1 MLAVQAREAGGPEVL
16 EAVDI
21 PASTAGPEQI
31 LVRHEAVG
39 LNFIDVYQRSGL
51 YPLRYPAV
59 LGMEAAGIVEAVGD
73 HVDRFKV
80 GDRVAYAGVNG
91 AYCEVHAVPAA
102 RAVGLPD
109 AISTRTA
116 AAAMLKGMTVEY
128 LLCRCF
134 PVRAGQSILVHAAAG
149 GVGMILV
156 QWAKA
161 IGARVIGTVGS
172 EEKAALASSHGCDEV
187 ILYRR
192 EDVAE
197 RVRAFTGGEGVAVVY
212 DAVGKDTLEAS
223 LGALARRGTLVSFGN
238 ASGAIPAINPLTLMQ
253 RGSLF
258 FTRPTLVDYTATRED
273 LEMSAGALFSM
284 LQTGKVKV
292 DIGQTF
298 PLKDARAAHEAL
310 ESRAT
315 VGATLL
321 IP

>member
-1 MLAVQAREAGGPEVL
+1 MLAVRARQAGGPEVL
-16 EAVDI
+16 EAVDVPI
-21 PASTAGPEQI
+21 PTAGAGQI

-39 LNFIDVYQRSGL
+39 LNYIDTYQRSGL
-51 YPLRYPAV
+51 YPIRFPAV
-59 LGMEAAGIVEAVGD
+59 LGMEAAGRVEAVGEG
-73 HVDRFKV
+73 VDRFKV
-80 GDRVAYAGVNG
+80 GDAVAYAGGAG
-91 AYCEVHAVPAA
+91 AYGEFNAVPAA
-102 RAVGLPD
+102 RAVALP
-109 AISTRTA
+109 AAVSTRIA
-116 AAAMLKGMTVEY
+116 AAALLKGMTVEY

-134 PVRAGQSILVHAAAG
+134 SVRAGQSILVHAAAG
-149 GVGMILV
+149 GVGTILI

-161 IGARVIGTVGS
+161 IGAHVIGTVGS
-172 EEKAALASSHGCDEV
+172 EEKAAVASSYGCDEV

-197 RVRAFTGGEGVAVVY
+197 RVRALTGGEGVPVVY
-212 DAVGKDTLEAS
+212 DSVGKDTFEAS

-238 ASGAIPAINPLTLMQ
+238 ASGAVTAINPLVLMQ

-258 FTRPTLVDYTATRED
+258 FTRPTLMDYTASRED
-273 LEMSAGALFSM
+273 LELSAGALFAMIES
-284 LQTGKVKV
+284 GKVKI

-315 VGATLL
+315 VGASLL

>member
-1 MLAVQAREAGGPEVL
+1 MLAVRARQAGGPEVL
-16 EAVDI
+16 EAVDV
-21 PASTAGPEQI
+21 PVPTAGAGQI

-39 LNFIDVYQRSGL
+39 LNYIDTYQRSGL
-51 YPLRYPAV
+51 YPIRFPAV
-59 LGMEAAGIVEAVGD
+59 LGMEAAGRVEAVGEG
-73 HVDRFKV
+73 VDRFKV
-80 GDRVAYAGVNG
+80 GDAVAYAGGAG
-91 AYCEVHAVPAA
+91 AYGEFNAVPAA
-102 RAVGLPD
+102 RAVALP
-109 AISTRTA
+109 AAVSTRIA
-116 AAAMLKGMTVEY
+116 AAALLKGMTVEY

-149 GVGMILV
+149 GVGTILI

-161 IGARVIGTVGS
+161 IGAHVIGTVGS
-172 EEKAALASSHGCDEV
+172 EEKAAVASSYGCDEV

-197 RVRAFTGGEGVAVVY
+197 RVRALTGGEGVPVVY
-212 DAVGKDTLEAS
+212 DSVGKDTFEAS

-238 ASGAIPAINPLTLMQ
+238 ASGAVTAISPLVLMQ

-258 FTRPTLVDYTATRED
+258 FTRPTLMDYTASRED
-273 LEMSAGALFSM
+273 LELSAGALFAM
-284 LQTGKVKV
+284 LESGKVKV

-315 VGATLL
+315 VGASLL